1 MRLVVGQ
8 SPGGATDLVARVVA
22 QKLTDSLGQSVIVD
36 NRTGAAGSVG
46 AALVAKS
53 LADGY
58 TLLVVSSS
66 FSEINPSLYTNL
78 PFHPLKDFTPI
89 TLIAQAP
96 FLLVVT
102 PSLPARTV
110 GELIAAARSKPGTLN
125 YGSGGNGS
133 SGHLAGELFKNM
145 ANISMVHVPY
155 KGAGPALID
164 VMAGQVQLTFG
175 SVISSL
181 THVRSGKLR
190 ALAVTSA
197 QRSKSLPDLP
207 TVSEAGVGGYHSTT
221 WYGMLAPAGTPPST
235 VAKLNS
241 ESKHVLG
248 LPDVQQRFSG
258 DGAEPVGDSPT
269 HFRKFLDVEIA
280 KWRTVVK
287 AANIQGD

>member
-1 MRLVVGQ
+1 
-8 SPGGATDLVARVVA
+8 
-22 QKLTDSLGQSVIVD
+22 
-36 NRTGAAGSVG
+36 
-46 AALVAKS
+46 
-53 LADGY
+53 
-58 TLLVVSSS
+58 
-66 FSEINPSLYTNL
+66 
-78 PFHPLKDFTPI
+78 
-89 TLIAQAP
+89 
-96 FLLVVT
+96 
-102 PSLPARTV
+102 
-110 GELIAAARSKPGTLN
+110 
-125 YGSGGNGS
+125 
-133 SGHLAGELFKNM
+133 
-145 ANISMVHVPY
+145 
-155 KGAGPALID
+155 
-164 VMAGQVQLTFG
+164 MAGQVQLTFG